1 MRKEPAARCSATVM
15 GWLAAA
21 SIEGGVAGV
30 AHETMHRPPSKTEPG
45 GNPRATT
52 WTPRRHVPP
61 AGKRTQGP
69 ARPLRPNVAH
79 PRTMS
84 TRTDIVTGSRQY
96 DQESTPIYELQ
107 LAIYM

>member
-52 WTPRRHVPP
+52 WERRQAEESIDSWLSQALRFVPHDC
-61 AGKRTQGP
+61 GHNK
-69 ARPLRPNVAH
+69 
-79 PRTMS
+79 
-84 TRTDIVTGSRQY
+84 
-96 DQESTPIYELQ
+96 
-107 LAIYM
+107 